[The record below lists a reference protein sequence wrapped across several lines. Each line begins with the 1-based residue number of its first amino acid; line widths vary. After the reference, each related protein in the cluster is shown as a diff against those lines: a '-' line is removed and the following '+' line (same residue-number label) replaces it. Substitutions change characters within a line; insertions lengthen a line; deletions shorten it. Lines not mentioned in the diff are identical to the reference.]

1 MKITKESAI
10 SAGLLLVSMIN
21 QVLTMFGHSPLPLEN
36 DAVKNVFST
45 VFLIGTSI
53 YAWFSDNPISK
64 TDCAACASLKKA
76 LRKGHVS
83 EEKVKELIAWIESDE
98 LASDEEALKNEETD
112 G

>member
-10 SAGLLLVSMIN
+10 SAGLLLVSLIN

-36 DAVKNVFST
+36 DAVKNVVST

-53 YAWFSDNPISK
+53 YAWLSDNPISK
-64 TDCAACASLKKA
+64 TDCACASLKKRCA
-76 LRKGHVS
+76 
-83 EEKVKELIAWIESDE
+83 KVMSAKKKS
-98 LASDEEALKNEETD
+98 KNLSL

>member
-10 SAGLLLVSMIN
+10 SAGLLLVSLIN
-21 QVLTMFGHSPLPLEN
+21 KVLTMFGHSPLPLEN
-36 DAVKNVFST
+36 DAVKNVVST

-53 YAWFSDNPISK
+53 YAWLSDNPISK
-64 TDCAACASLKKA
+64 TDCACASLKKA

>member
-36 DAVKNVFST
+36 DAVKNVVST

-53 YAWFSDNPISK
+53 YAWLSDNPISK
-64 TDCAACASLKKA
+64 NR
-76 LRKGHVS
+76 LRLRFF
-83 EEKVKELIAWIESDE
+83 EKSVAQRSCQRRKSQRTYRLDRVRRTC
-98 LASDEEALKNEETD
+98 L

>member
-1 MKITKESAI
+1 MYYR
-10 SAGLLLVSMIN
+10 LLLFLLAGACLLPAAAAPVWECDFTRPEIREA
-21 QVLTMFGHSPLPLEN
+21 VRKSP
-36 DAVKNVFST
+36 
-45 VFLIGTSI
+45 
-53 YAWFSDNPISK
+53 
-64 TDCAACASLKKA
+64 CASLKKA

>member
-1 MKITKESAI
+1 
-10 SAGLLLVSMIN
+10 
-21 QVLTMFGHSPLPLEN
+21 
-36 DAVKNVFST
+36 
-45 VFLIGTSI
+45 
-53 YAWFSDNPISK
+53 
-64 TDCAACASLKKA
+64 LKKA